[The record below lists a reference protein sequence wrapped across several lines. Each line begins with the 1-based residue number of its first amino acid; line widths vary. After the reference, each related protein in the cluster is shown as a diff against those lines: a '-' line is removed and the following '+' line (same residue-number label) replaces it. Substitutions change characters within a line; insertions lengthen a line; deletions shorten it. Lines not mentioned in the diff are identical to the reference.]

1 MTLFSLR
8 LVDVTLYT
16 VRILMVMRGR
26 KGMAWLFGFC
36 QSIVFVT
43 ALRAVLTDAT
53 NWGKIIGYAAG
64 FATGV
69 ISGMWIEERMAL
81 GFTHFRIISPR
92 LGAALCERLRQVG
105 YAVTEVPAHGKDGM
119 VSLLNLSVQRRKTAQ
134 VEQIIQTID
143 PDAFITVEAINSVR
157 RGFWGI

>member
-1 MTLFSLR
+1 
-8 LVDVTLYT
+8 VDVTLYT

-53 NWGKIIGYAAG
+53 NWGKIIGYSAG

-81 GFTHFRIISPR
+81 GYTHFRIISPR
-92 LGAALCERLRQVG
+92 LGAALCDRLRQVG
-105 YAVTEVPAHGKDGM
+105 YAVTEVPAQGKDGM

-134 VEQIIQTID
+134 VEQIIQAID
-143 PDAFITVEAINSVR
+143 PDAFITAEAINSVR
-157 RGFWGI
+157 HGFWGI